1 MECNL
6 NTVQKNMLDLEK
18 FFPHYMREKTE
29 QVLFAFSIFF
39 LSLTVFFNVMIDTQ
53 VGALW
58 PIAEGLFLFCF
69 ALLLSTIL
77 IEIYFNSLRIRLEEQ
92 QEISFA
98 TLLVIGLHHPR
109 KKDLAKAF
117 LHSRLGRE
125 VVSRLGI
132 AKETL
137 HHFLK
142 AKDPAEIKVP
152 NKGHFHELA
161 GHLYDN
167 DPYFRDFLERVH
179 ITRDILMTS
188 SEMTEKKHHRHLSS
202 RPFLKMVFHPEPKPI
217 FSIDHITRLEIEEL
231 EKFYRIIFTE
241 QAIQLIISYFKNDLL
256 LYVSEDTR
264 VSFLTDIIG
273 SSSSVI
279 MPADVRS
286 FIINKSANH

>member
-1 MECNL
+1 MERNL
-6 NTVQKNMLDLEK
+6 NTVQQNMLELEQ
-18 FFPHYMREKTE
+18 FFPHHLREKAE
-29 QVLFAFSIFF
+29 QILFALSIFF

-77 IEIYFNSLRIRLEEQ
+77 IEIYFHSLRMRLEEQ

-117 LHSRLGRE
+117 LHSHLGRE
-125 VVSRLGI
+125 VVARLGI

-142 AKDPAEIKVP
+142 TKDPADIKIP
-152 NKGHFHELA
+152 TKGLFHELA

-167 DPYFRDFLERVH
+167 DPYFRDFLERVN
-179 ITRDILMTS
+179 ISRDVLTTS
-188 SEMTEKKHHRHLSS
+188 SEMTEEKHHRQLSS
-202 RPFLKMVFHPEPKPI
+202 RPFLKMVFRPDLQPI
-217 FSIDHITRLEIEEL
+217 FSIDHVTRLEIEEL

-241 QAIQLIISYFKNDLL
+241 QAIQLIVNFFKEDLL

-264 VSFLTDIIG
+264 VGFLNELIG
-273 SSSSVI
+273 SSHSVI

-286 FIINKSANH
+286 FIINKRANL